1 MAEEMI
7 LFSRTYDLLDW
18 LLPKTR
24 HFPRIYRHTVSRRL
38 CDAALDFQE
47 HLLDAQTRRGRQRLA
62 ALQNADSALNRVRL
76 YLRLAHHWHWLN
88 DGQYQHVS
96 RMVMELGRLLGG
108 WLRQAGSTKR

>member
-7 LFSRTYDLLDW
+7 LFTRTFDFLNW
-18 LLPKTR
+18 LLPKTQR
-24 HFPRIYRHTVSRRL
+24 FPHFYRHTVSRRL

-47 HLLDAQTRRGRQRLA
+47 HLLDAQAQRGHLRHTALRR
-62 ALQNADSALNRVRL
+62 ADSDLNKVRL
-76 YLRLAHHWHWLN
+76 YLRIAHHWGWLN

-108 WLRQAGSTKR
+108 WLRHANSK